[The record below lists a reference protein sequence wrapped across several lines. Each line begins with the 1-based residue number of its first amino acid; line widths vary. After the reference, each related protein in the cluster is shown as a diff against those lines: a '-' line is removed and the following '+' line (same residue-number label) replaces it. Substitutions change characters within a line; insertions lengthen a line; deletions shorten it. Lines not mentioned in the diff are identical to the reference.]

1 MNEVV
6 NLLTSTDLT
15 YDQIA
20 SRLGCSYNT
29 VWRRAQILPK
39 EYQENRRANN
49 CAKLKWGSNNPMYG
63 KFGANNP
70 NYKGVVS
77 DCKGYHMT
85 LKPEWY
91 TGRKNSKHIFL
102 HHFVVCLEM
111 RLPCIPKGWCV
122 HHCDLD
128 KLNNEFTNLVL
139 MTVGD
144 HMRLH
149 QYINKCRTTI
159 SKESTLKW
167 VEKNGT
173 VFSRKDIV

>member
-20 SRLGCSYNT
+20 KRLCLSYKQ
-29 VWRRAQILPK
+29 VWRRAQTLPK
-39 EYQENRRANN
+39 EYREDRRAKM
-49 CAKLKWGSNNPMYG
+49 CVRLKLGSNNPMYG
-63 KFGANNP
+63 KSGTNHP

-77 DCKGYHMT
+77 DNKGYHMI

-91 TGRKNSKHIFL
+91 MGRKNSKHIFL
-102 HHFVVCLEM
+102 HHFVVCMEM
-111 RLPCIPKGWCV
+111 KLSHVPRGWCV

-128 KLNNEFTNLVL
+128 KLNNEFDNLVL
-139 MTVGD
+139 MTISD

-149 QYINKCRTTI
+149 QYINKCLTTI
-159 SKESTLKW
+159 SKESTFKW

>member
-6 NLLTSTDLT
+6 GLLMSTDLT
-15 YDQIA
+15 YGQI
-20 SRLGCSYNT
+20 SNKLGLSYKQ
-29 VWRRAQILPK
+29 VWRRAQSLPK
-39 EYQENRRANN
+39 KYREDRRSKM
-49 CAKLKWGSNNPMYG
+49 CARLKWGINNPMYG
-63 KFGANNP
+63 KCGSDHH

-77 DCKGYHMT
+77 DNKGYHMV
-85 LKPEWY
+85 LKPDWY

-102 HHFVVCLEM
+102 HHYIVCLEM
-111 RLPCIPKGWCV
+111 NITSVPRGWCV

-139 MTVGD
+139 MTIGD

-149 QYINKCRTTI
+149 QYINKRRTTI

-173 VFSRKDIV
+173 VFNREDIV